1 MVLLEESLTREFW
14 RNQAEAQRC
23 EAKTASGSEPETL
36 PTAIQPKRLTSAPV
50 KNEIAAKGMR
60 PNSRRTNASGPFK
73 ISPIRIS
80 QPEPCS
86 WIARSATPCLL
97 TLSQIRS
104 ADSTAAA

>member
-23 EAKTASGSEPETL
+23 EAKTDSGSAPETL
-36 PTAIQPKRLTSAPV
+36 PTAIQPKRLTSAPI
-50 KNEIAAKGMR
+50 KNEIAANGTK
-60 PNSRRTNASGPFK
+60 PNNRRAKASGPLK
-73 ISPIRIS
+73 TSPIRIS

-86 WIARSATPCLL
+86 WIARSAAPCLS

-104 ADSTAAA
+104 ADS